1 MISTVKSG
9 KGRSP
14 AIGIDLGTTYSCV
27 GYWRHDR
34 VEIIVNDQGN
44 RTTPSYVAF
53 TDTERLIGDAAFN
66 QVAFNPTNTIF
77 DAKRLIGRRFSGET
91 VQSDMKL
98 WPFKVISDVNDR
110 PMIVVTYKGEEKQF
124 AAEEISAMVL
134 TKMKQIAEA
143 YIGSE
148 VKDAVVTI
156 PAYFDHSQRQA
167 TMDAGEIAG
176 LNILSTIN
184 EPTAAAIA
192 YGLENSSSITGKK
205 RTVLIFDLGGGTF
218 DVSILTVKSGSIEVE
233 ATAGDAHLGGEDFDN
248 RMVNHF
254 IKEFKRKHHKD
265 VSTNLKS
272 IRRLRTACERA
283 KRILS
288 SCAETQIDIDSLFQG
303 IDFSATITR
312 PKFEDMNSDL
322 FTKCV
327 EIVEKCLIDARMNKN
342 GVDDVV
348 LVGGSTRIPKLQQML
363 RDLLNGKELC
373 RSINPDEAVAY
384 GATIQAA
391 MLSSPG
397 DEKVPNLVLTEVT
410 PLSLGFELGG
420 KVMKVMIPRNTT
432 IPTKVTRQF
441 STSTTTHNDRSVW
454 LKVLEGERTRSTD
467 NNLLGQIKLD
477 NIQIASSG
485 VPRIEICFDR
495 QVNGILNVSV
505 RDIYTGVENSLS
517 ITSGRLARNEIE
529 KMINA
534 ANKFKA
540 SDEKH
545 WKRYE
550 AHREFDSYVR
560 RMRQTVSHH
569 NLSSTDKKKADDAIQ
584 KAFQWLEKKS
594 ARKLAQV
601 SEYERKLKELD
612 QLIGRIVEADR

>member
-1 MISTVKSG
+1 MISMKSG
-9 KGRSP
+9 KGRTP

-91 VQSDMKL
+91 VHSDMKL
-98 WPFKVISDVNDR
+98 WPFKVISGANDR
-110 PMIVVTYKGEEKQF
+110 PLIVVTYKGEEKHF

-167 TMDAGEIAG
+167 TIDAGEIAG
-176 LNILSTIN
+176 INILSTIN
-184 EPTAAAIA
+184 EPTAATIA

-233 ATAGDAHLGGEDFDN
+233 ATAGDTHLGGEDFDN

-265 VSTNLKS
+265 ISTNLKS

-288 SCAETQIDIDSLFQG
+288 SCGETKIDIDSLFQG

-322 FTKCV
+322 FTKCI
-327 EIVEKCLIDARMNKN
+327 EIVEKCLMDAQMNKN
-342 GVDDVV
+342 ALDDVV
-348 LVGGSTRIPKLQQML
+348 LAGGSSRIPKLQQML
-363 RDLLNGKELC
+363 QDLLNGKELC

-397 DEKVPNLVLTEVT
+397 GEKVPNLVLSEVT

-420 KVMKVMIPRNTT
+420 NVMEVMIPRNTT
-432 IPTKVTRQF
+432 IPTKVIRQF

-505 RDIYTGVENSLS
+505 RDIYTGVENSFS

-534 ANKFKA
+534 VNKFKA

-550 AHREFDSYVR
+550 AHRGFEDYVR
-560 RMRQTVSHH
+560 RMRQNVSHG
-569 NLSSTDKKKADDAIQ
+569 NLSCSDKKKADDAIQ

-594 ARKLAQV
+594 ARKLGQV
-601 SEYERKLKELD
+601 SEYEKKLKELD

>member
-1 MISTVKSG
+1 MISMKSG
-9 KGRSP
+9 KGRTP

-77 DAKRLIGRRFSGET
+77 
-91 VQSDMKL
+91 
-98 WPFKVISDVNDR
+98 
-110 PMIVVTYKGEEKQF
+110 GEEKHF

-167 TMDAGEIAG
+167 TIDAGEIAG
-176 LNILSTIN
+176 INILSTIN
-184 EPTAAAIA
+184 EPTAATIA

-233 ATAGDAHLGGEDFDN
+233 ATAGDTHLGGEDFDN

-265 VSTNLKS
+265 ISTNLKS

-288 SCAETQIDIDSLFQG
+288 SCGETKIDIDSLFQG

-322 FTKCV
+322 FTKCI
-327 EIVEKCLIDARMNKN
+327 EIVEKCLMDAQMNKN
-342 GVDDVV
+342 ALDDVV
-348 LVGGSTRIPKLQQML
+348 LAGGSSRIPKLQQML
-363 RDLLNGKELC
+363 QDLLNGKELC

-397 DEKVPNLVLTEVT
+397 GEKVPNLVLSEVT

-420 KVMKVMIPRNTT
+420 NVMEVMIPRNTT
-432 IPTKVTRQF
+432 IPTKVIRQF

-505 RDIYTGVENSLS
+505 RDIYTGVENSFS

-534 ANKFKA
+534 VNKFKA

-550 AHREFDSYVR
+550 AHRGFEDYVR
-560 RMRQTVSHH
+560 RMRQNVSHG
-569 NLSSTDKKKADDAIQ
+569 NLSCSDKKKADDAIQ

-594 ARKLAQV
+594 ARKLGQV
-601 SEYERKLKELD
+601 SEYEKKLKELD

>member
-1 MISTVKSG
+1 
-9 KGRSP
+9 
-14 AIGIDLGTTYSCV
+14 
-27 GYWRHDR
+27 
-34 VEIIVNDQGN
+34 
-44 RTTPSYVAF
+44 
-53 TDTERLIGDAAFN
+53 
-66 QVAFNPTNTIF
+66 
-77 DAKRLIGRRFSGET
+77 
-91 VQSDMKL
+91 MKL
-98 WPFKVISDVNDR
+98 WPFKVISGANDR
-110 PMIVVTYKGEEKQF
+110 PLIVVTYKGEEKHF

-167 TMDAGEIAG
+167 TIDAGEIAG
-176 LNILSTIN
+176 INILSTIN
-184 EPTAAAIA
+184 EPTAATIA

-233 ATAGDAHLGGEDFDN
+233 ATAGDTHLGGEDFDN

-265 VSTNLKS
+265 ISTNLKS

-288 SCAETQIDIDSLFQG
+288 SCGETKIDIDSLFQG

-322 FTKCV
+322 FTKCI
-327 EIVEKCLIDARMNKN
+327 EIVEKCLMDAQMNKN
-342 GVDDVV
+342 ALDDVV
-348 LVGGSTRIPKLQQML
+348 LAGGSSRIPKLQQML
-363 RDLLNGKELC
+363 QDLLNGKELC

-397 DEKVPNLVLTEVT
+397 GEKVPNLVLSEVT

-420 KVMKVMIPRNTT
+420 NVMEVMIPRNTT
-432 IPTKVTRQF
+432 IPTKVIRQF

-505 RDIYTGVENSLS
+505 RDIYTGVENSFS

-534 ANKFKA
+534 VNKFKA

-550 AHREFDSYVR
+550 AHRGFEDYVR
-560 RMRQTVSHH
+560 RMRQNVSHG
-569 NLSSTDKKKADDAIQ
+569 NLSCSDKKKADDAIQ

-594 ARKLAQV
+594 ARKLGQV
-601 SEYERKLKELD
+601 SEYEKKLKELD